1 MKHNQRRQ
9 PGNKM
14 WAATH
19 RSDTGSKNLDQTKL
33 KRAWNREITTAVPKV
48 NKTGWLLDLK
58 KKKKKRNETGAKHI
72 NRFRLSGLWAFF
84 FVSASIWMYNFWARK
99 WTFGRGDVCLWV
111 ASRQESTA
119 CQRCAGREVWTKA
132 CRGKKKTLAGMEE
145 DLKARE
151 RWETHSSAWGEIMKN
166 EEEEND
172 RESRRGER
180 DGGRIWRSSEGL
192 GISSGQHRACGW
204 EGSAERCGREISWAG
219 WLAVKTPASD
229 SPATHYPPPLCPA
242 EEAERDA
249 VKKGRTR
256 EKSSG
261 VPG

>member
-58 KKKKKRNETGAKHI
+58 KKKKMKWNGSEAHKP
-72 NRFRLSGLWAFF
+72 FSSQWALGFF
-84 FVSASIWMYNFWARK
+84 FCVREHLNVQFLSAQVNIWLWRRVSVSGVPAGKHCVPALC
-99 WTFGRGDVCLWV
+99 G
-111 ASRQESTA
+111 SRSLDK
-119 CQRCAGREVWTKA
+119 GLPW
-132 CRGKKKTLAGMEE
+132 KKKNTGWDRGGSQSKGKVGDTFKCMRRNHEE
-145 DLKARE
+145 RRRRE
-151 RWETHSSAWGEIMKN
+151 RQGEQK
-166 EEEEND
+166 
-172 RESRRGER
+172 RGER
-180 DGGRIWRSSEGL
+180 WGADLALLWGSRYLQWAAPGLWMGRKRGKMWTRNFLS
-192 GISSGQHRACGW
+192 
-204 EGSAERCGREISWAG
+204 
-219 WLAVKTPASD
+219 WLAGRQTPASD